1 MSRKARN
8 IKDLQRRQPSRSP
21 YDRVLIVCE
30 GGKTEPN
37 YFRALTLALR
47 LNTANI
53 EVDGSSGSSPR
64 SVVIYAK
71 KRYNE
76 DLKQNG
82 SGNGFDR
89 VYCVFDQDEHP
100 TYSEA
105 LSLIRTDQNNIF
117 YGITS
122 VPCFEFWLLL
132 HFTFTTRPI
141 ARTGERSPG
150 DVTKDELKKFLPMYE
165 KGDKDI
171 YTKIKEYT
179 DIAIQRAYK
188 ANEAA
193 GKVNTNNPST
203 LVHTLVEYLRRLMH
217 KYSPTI

>member
-1 MSRKARN
+1 MSREARN

-30 GGKTEPN
+30 RGKTEPN
-37 YFRALTLALR
+37 YFRALTLDLR
-47 LNTANI
+47 LNTANV
-53 EVDGSSGSSPR
+53 EVDGNSGSSPR
-64 SVVIYAK
+64 SVVEYAK
-71 KRYNE
+71 KRYKD

-82 SGNGFDR
+82 PDNGFDKL
-89 VYCVFDQDEHP
+89 YCVFDRDEHP
-100 TYSEA
+100 TYKEA
-105 LSLIRTDQNNIF
+105 LSSIKTDPNNNLCA
-117 YGITS
+117 ITS

-132 HFTFTTRPI
+132 HFTPTTKPF

-150 DVTKDELKKFLPMYE
+150 DNTRHELKRFLPMYE

-171 YTKIKEYT
+171 YKQTKEYT

-193 GKVNTNNPST
+193 GKVNTDNPST
-203 LVHTLVEYLRRLMH
+203 LVHTLVEYLRGLMH
-217 KYSPTI
+217 K